1 MLNHYLCYG
10 DNDSPSRCGWG
21 TVPPAPVL
29 VPGQMMVRR
38 FLSTKSTAELVGQ
51 KKRFVGDPVVFFPP
65 NRETGAPSPERGGLN
80 SQEKSMRGGRASG
93 ISVPRHF
100 DHKPI
105 FKQKFV
111 KLTTL
116 YPSRAGRGNNSIQDN
131 EGIYRPL
138 HPRQCWAA
146 KIQRALE
153 GTAQLKGDPK
163 CTENECPT
171 RGFVTAGMP

>member
-1 MLNHYLCYG
+1 MGNRPPRPRVSPRP
-10 DNDSPSRCGWG
+10 NDGETLPVHEVYSRTGR
-21 TVPPAPVL
+21 T
-29 VPGQMMVRR
+29 
-38 FLSTKSTAELVGQ
+38 E
-51 KKRFVGDPVVFFPP
+51 KRFVGDPVVFFPP

-163 CTENECPT
+163 CTENECPP